1 VNAPSQWGDGGQGR
15 ARDPKRIERLWR
27 DRPEFAPQGAA
38 GPRPGATAGTGA
50 GAGPL
55 TIAAMRTWR
64 IKEPVGGRRYTV
76 VRLETRGG
84 VAGYGEGGPVKG
96 IEIAEAKPRILGRR
110 AVEQEYFRHIF
121 AASPAIEAAVSNACL
136 DILARQ
142 GKAPLYQFLGGPT
155 RFKARVLASPEG
167 LEPAAFKAPLE
178 RAVQAGFRAVTI
190 PIPRHDALWRM
201 QAYVNAV
208 RARVAEARQMAGAGI
223 EIVLDAAGT
232 LTPGDAAFVAK
243 ALERDHIMW
252 LDEPTTVLTND
263 ALAKISD
270 ESVVPVALGRDVTDI
285 ATFQNLLRHGSL
297 DLLRPSLAL
306 NSLHKIRRMA
316 AIAETHYV
324 AVAPYHDGGPI
335 GTLAGI
341 HFNAALANS
350 FIQQVPFPA
359 AERDAA
365 MRAEITGGPQEM
377 AVDGFAALINKP
389 GLGVEISDAALAKY
403 SEETL

>member
-1 VNAPSQWGDGGQGR
+1 MR
-15 ARDPKRIERLWR
+15 A
-27 DRPEFAPQGAA
+27 
-38 GPRPGATAGTGA
+38 
-50 GAGPL
+50 
-55 TIAAMRTWR
+55 WR
-64 IKEPVGGRRYTV
+64 IKEPAGGRRYTV
-76 VRLETRGG
+76 VRIETRGG
-84 VAGYGEGGPVKG
+84 VAGYGEGGPIRGVHIG
-96 IEIAEAKPRILGRR
+96 EAKALVVGRR
-110 AVEQEYFRHIF
+110 AVEQEYFRHAL
-121 AASPAIEAAVSNACL
+121 AATPELEAAVSNACL
-136 DILARQ
+136 DVLARH
-142 GKAPLYQFLGGPT
+142 GKVPLYQFLGGPT
-155 RFKARVLASPEG
+155 RFKARVLASPDG

-178 RAVQAGFRAVTI
+178 RAIKAGFRATTI

-223 EIVLDAAGT
+223 EIVLDGGGT
-232 LTPGDAAFVAK
+232 LTPGDTAFVAK
-243 ALERDHIMW
+243 ALEPDHIMW

-263 ALAKISD
+263 ALAKIAD
-270 ESVVPVALGRDVTDI
+270 ESVVPLGLGRDVHDI
-285 ATFQNLLRHGSL
+285 ATFQNLLRHDVI
-297 DLLRPSLAL
+297 DLLRPGLGL

-341 HFNAALANS
+341 HLNAALANS

-365 MRAEITGGPQEM
+365 MRAEITGGPQEV
-377 AVDGFAALINKP
+377 AVDGFAALINTP

>member
-1 VNAPSQWGDGGQGR
+1 MRAP
-15 ARDPKRIERLWR
+15 ARDPKRLERLWR
-27 DRPEFAPQGAA
+27 DRPQFAPQGAPA
-38 GPRPGATAGTGA
+38 GSAGTAADAGA

-55 TIAAMRTWR
+55 TITAMRSWR
-64 IKEPVGGRRYTV
+64 IKEPTGGRRYTV

-84 VAGYGEGGPVKG
+84 VAGYGEGGPVKS
-96 IEIAEAKPRILGRR
+96 IDIAEARPRVLGRR
-110 AVEQEYFRHIF
+110 AVENEYFRHTF

-136 DILARQ
+136 DILARH

-178 RAVQAGFRAVTI
+178 RALKQGFKAVTI

-201 QAYVNAV
+201 QAYV
-208 RARVAEARQMAGAGI
+208 
-223 EIVLDAAGT
+223 
-232 LTPGDAAFVAK
+232 DAAFVAK

-270 ESVVPVALGRDVTDI
+270 ESVVPVALGRGVTDI
-285 ATFQNLLRHGSL
+285 AVFQNLLRHGSI

-341 HFNAALANS
+341 HLNAALANS

-365 MRAEITGGPQEM
+365 MRAEITGGQQEV

-389 GLGVEISDAALAKY
+389 GLGVEISDAALSRY

>member
-1 VNAPSQWGDGGQGR
+1 MTAP
-15 ARDPKRIERLWR
+15 ARDPRRLERLWR
-27 DRPEFAPQGAA
+27 DRPQFAPQGAA
-38 GPRPGATAGTGA
+38 AGSAGAAAGTGTGA
-50 GAGPL
+50 DAGPL
-55 TIAAMRTWR
+55 TITGMRAWR
-64 IKEPVGGRRYTV
+64 IKEPAGGRRYTV

-84 VAGYGEGGPVKG
+84 AAGYGEGGPVTG
-96 IEIAEAKPRILGRR
+96 IDLADARPRVLGRR
-110 AVEQEYFRHIF
+110 AVETEYFRHLF

-136 DILARQ
+136 DILSRH

-155 RFKARVLASPEG
+155 RFKARLLASPDG

-178 RAVQAGFRAVTI
+178 RAMKAGFKAATI

-201 QAYVNAV
+201 QAYVDAV
-208 RARVAEARQMAGAGI
+208 RARVADARQMAGAGI

-252 LDEPTTVLTND
+252 LDEPTSVLTTD

-270 ESVVPVALGRDVTDI
+270 ESVVPVALGRGVTDI
-285 ATFQNLLRHGSL
+285 AAFQNLLRHGSI
-297 DLLRPSLAL
+297 DLLRPSLGL

-324 AVAPYHDGGPI
+324 AVVPYHDGGPI

-341 HFNAALANS
+341 HLNAALANS

-365 MRAEITGGPQEM
+365 MRTEITGGQQEV
-377 AVDGFAALINKP
+377 AIDGFAALINKP
-389 GLGVEISDAALAKY
+389 GLGVEISDAALSKY

>member
-1 VNAPSQWGDGGQGR
+1 MNAPSQWGDGGQGR

-96 IEIAEAKPRILGRR
+96 VEIAEAKPRILGRR

-208 RARVAEARQMAGAGI
+208 RARVAEARQLSLI
-223 EIVLDAAGT
+223 
-232 LTPGDAAFVAK
+232 
-243 ALERDHIMW
+243 HI
-252 LDEPTTVLTND
+252 
-263 ALAKISD
+263 
-270 ESVVPVALGRDVTDI
+270 
-285 ATFQNLLRHGSL
+285 
-297 DLLRPSLAL
+297 
-306 NSLHKIRRMA
+306 
-316 AIAETHYV
+316 
-324 AVAPYHDGGPI
+324 
-335 GTLAGI
+335 
-341 HFNAALANS
+341 
-350 FIQQVPFPA
+350 
-359 AERDAA
+359 
-365 MRAEITGGPQEM
+365 
-377 AVDGFAALINKP
+377 
-389 GLGVEISDAALAKY
+389 
-403 SEETL
+403 